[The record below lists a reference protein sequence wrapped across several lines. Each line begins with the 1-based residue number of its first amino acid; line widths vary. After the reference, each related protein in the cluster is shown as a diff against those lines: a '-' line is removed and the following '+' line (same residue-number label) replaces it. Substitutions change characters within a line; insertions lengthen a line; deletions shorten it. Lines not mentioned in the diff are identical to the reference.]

1 MLYAD
6 RIIFLFFFLASLKGD
21 SELTNNKR
29 SSLNFVPGDFNRN
42 QYQIS
47 RYSVIYR
54 AVKGPNCDFCS
65 SQRFFE
71 K

>member
-1 MLYAD
+1 MLTESY
-6 RIIFLFFFLASLKGD
+6 FCFFLASLKGD

-54 AVKGPNCDFCS
+54 AVKGP
-65 SQRFFE
+65 